1 MATRPEDRAAIKVLF
16 EAALAQDPVHRSS
29 FLTERCSD
37 ATLRSEVEQLLAK
50 HDQAGTFLPTPL
62 PGNVAL
68 GAEAPPLMQRFPEG
82 TVLAGRFR
90 ILGFIAAGGMGEV
103 YKAVDTRLG
112 REVAIKIVAESL
124 GQRFQ
129 TEAHTIA
136 SLNHPSICALHDIGP
151 NYLVMEYLEGETL
164 ADRLKRGPLPVNE
177 TLGIAIATA
186 GALGTAH
193 RRGIVHRDLKP
204 GNIMLTPTGAKLLD
218 FGLAKFQPGAP
229 MTEET
234 RTRSITGDAQ
244 VVGTLLY
251 MSPEQLQ
258 GKTADAR
265 SDIFAFGAVL
275 YEMLTGKRAFDRQ
288 SSSDIMIAVARE
300 EPTPLRELVK
310 DVPEELKRIVRRCLR
325 KQPEDR
331 YASIAEVERE
341 LEECRQLTSG
351 PVSGVNLA
359 VLLRQSRRP
368 RVAIPFLVFIIGL
381 GTLIGWWLHHSARVR
396 WAKEQAIPEISDL
409 IDHDKVSEAYG
420 LAVQAERYIPNDP
433 ALVKFWTD
441 IAWPLSITTTPPGA
455 AVYRKPYSAAETA
468 WELVG
473 HTPIKNL
480 RSPQVDLAFKL
491 ELAGFATVENSFFAE
506 TMGPDDQLEVAM
518 QENAK
523 APAGMVFLDLGSSPE
538 GSTVGLFGLGNGFQS
553 LPPVPLTSYWID
565 KYEVT
570 NRQFKQ
576 FVDQGGYRKQEYW
589 KQAFVK
595 DGHALSWAQAMTF
608 FRDTTARP
616 GPAGWVQS
624 DYPAGQDDFPV
635 TGVSWYE
642 AAAYAEFAGKSLPTI
657 YHWVYA
663 AGPYNGGSIIPL
675 SNFAGK
681 GPSRVGAY
689 RGMSWSG
696 MYDAAGNVKEWCLNE
711 ATPGTRYTL
720 GGADDEPSYFFNAAD
735 WRPPFDRAATFG
747 FRCAKYTTNSASA
760 KSTAAAWIKPRDYS
774 LEKPASD
781 QIFEAY
787 KGLYAYDNTPLQ
799 ATVDVTEETNNWK
812 MQKISFDAAYGHE
825 RMSAYLFLPK
835 KGTPPFQTV
844 LFFPATGAIRTRTVE
859 PGGPELEA
867 YDFVIKS
874 GRAVIVPIYKG
885 TYDRDDHMQKTTGDS
900 TIAYRDHVI
909 EWRKDIGRSID
920 YLETRPDID
929 HGKIAYEGY
938 SWGAAMGAIFP
949 AIEDRIKLCILI
961 SPGLYYPRTLPEAE
975 QINFAPRV
983 KVPVLMVNAR
993 YDSIFPPESSQE
1005 SLYRLL
1011 GTPREQK
1018 RRVLYDTGHD
1028 FIPRSGMIKETL
1040 DWLDRYFGP
1049 VN

>member
-1 MATRPEDRAAIKVLF
+1 MATRPETIKALF
-16 EAALAQDPVHRSS
+16 EAVLEQDSARRSS
-29 FLTERCSD
+29 FLKERCTD
-37 ATLRSEVEQLLAK
+37 ATLRSEVERLLAE
-50 HDQAGTFLPTPL
+50 HDQAGTLLSTPL
-62 PGNVAL
+62 LGNLTFDAAAL
-68 GAEAPPLMQRFPEG
+68 APVRGFPEG

-90 ILGFIAAGGMGEV
+90 IVRFIASGGMGEV
-103 YKAVDTRLG
+103 YKATDTRLG

-124 GQRFQ
+124 GQRFE

-164 ADRLKRGPLPVNE
+164 AARIKRGPLPLNE

-186 GALGTAH
+186 SALGAAH

-218 FGLAKFQPGAP
+218 FGLAKYQPGTP
-229 MTEET
+229 VSEKTM
-234 RTRSITGDAQ
+234 TRSITGDAQ

-258 GKTADAR
+258 GKAADAR

-288 SSSDIMIAVARE
+288 SSSDIIIAVARE
-300 EPTPLRELVK
+300 EPTPLREFVK
-310 DVPEELKRIVRRCLR
+310 DVPEDLKRIVKRCLR

-331 YASIAEVERE
+331 YASVAEVERE
-341 LEECRQLTSG
+341 LEECRKVTSG
-351 PVSGVNLA
+351 PISGVNLR
-359 VLLRQSRRP
+359 VLLRQGRRP
-368 RVAIPFLVFIIGL
+368 RFAIPFIVLIIGL
-381 GTLIGWWLHHSARVR
+381 GSLIGWWLHHSSRVR
-396 WAKEQAIPEISDL
+396 WAREQALPEISHL
-409 IDHDKVSEAYG
+409 IDQDKTSEAYA
-420 LAVQAERYIPNDP
+420 LAVQAERYIPHDP
-433 ALVKFWTD
+433 SLEKFWSD
-441 IAWPLSITTTPPGA
+441 VAWSTSITTTPPGVS
-455 AVYRKPYSAAETA
+455 VYRKDYSAPDNA

-473 HTPIKNL
+473 HTPIKSV
-480 RSPQVDLAFKL
+480 RSPQVDLAFKF
-491 ELAGFATVENSFFAE
+491 ELAGFASVENAYFAE
-506 TMGPDDQLEVAM
+506 NMGPDAAIELTM
-518 QENAK
+518 QEEAK
-523 APAGMVFLDLGSSPE
+523 APAGMVFVDLGPSPQ
-538 GSTVGLFGLGNGFQS
+538 GTSVRLQGMSNGFQS
-553 LPPVPLTSYWID
+553 VPPVPLTSYWID

-576 FVDQGGYRKQEYW
+576 FVDQGGYSKQEFW

-595 DGHALSWAQAMTF
+595 DGHTLSWAQAMTF

-624 DYPAGQDDFPV
+624 DYPPGQDDFPV

-657 YHWVYA
+657 YHWDVA
-663 AGPYNGGSIIPL
+663 AGPYNSGSIIPL

-681 GPSRVGAY
+681 GPARVGSY

-696 MYDAAGNVKEWCLNE
+696 VYDAAGNVKEWCLNE

-720 GGADDEPSYFFNAAD
+720 GGADNEPSYLFNAGD
-735 WRPPFDRAATFG
+735 WRSPFDRGATFG
-747 FRCAKYTTNSASA
+747 FRCARYTTNPAFA
-760 KSTAAAWIKPRDYS
+760 KSTAAVLIKPRDLS

-781 QIFEAY
+781 QVFEAY
-787 KGLYAYDNTPLQ
+787 KSLYSYDKTPLQ
-799 ATVDVTEETNNWK
+799 AIVESTEETSNWR

-844 LFFPATGAIRTRTVE
+844 LFFPGSEAIHTRTVE
-859 PGGPELEA
+859 PGGPELAA
-867 YDFVIKS
+867 YDFIIKS
-874 GRAVIVPIYKG
+874 GRAVVVPIYKG
-885 TYDRDDHMQKTTGDS
+885 TYERDDHMQRTTGDG
-900 TIAYRDHVI
+900 TIAYRDRVI
-909 EWRKDIGRSID
+909 EWSKDIGRSID
-920 YLETRPDID
+920 YLETRPDLD
-929 HGKIAYEGY
+929 HNKIAFDGY
-938 SWGAAMGAIFP
+938 SWGAAMGAVFP
-949 AIEDRIKLCILI
+949 AIEDRLRLCVLV
-961 SPGLYYPRTLPEAE
+961 SPGFYYQKTLPEVD

-983 KVPVLMVNAR
+983 KVPALMINAR
-993 YDSIFPPESSQE
+993 YDSIFSPDSSQE
-1005 SLYRLL
+1005 PLYRML
-1011 GTPREQK
+1011 GAPREQK